1 MPVVVANL
9 LIWDGMAKRVFFL
22 DAVLEQVF
30 DYLPKGYDGEDY
42 FDAGG

>member
-1 MPVVVANL
+1 MPVVVAKL

-42 FDAGG
+42 FYAGG